1 MNQYTSVF
9 QQGVYQM
16 NNFPDFPEFQKSRHP
31 GLREQSQKATMNIN
45 VKVLNNQESTREG
58 K

>member
-16 NNFPDFPEFQKSRHP
+16 NKFPDFPEFQKSRHP
-31 GLREQSQKATMNIN
+31 GLREQSKKQ
-45 VKVLNNQESTREG
+45 Q
-58 K
+58 